1 MKFSPVEHAQLSWNE
16 QGTPVSRAF
25 DDVYFSNDNGLEE
38 TRYVFLGGND
48 LPERFTRHTRDLFIV
63 AESGFGTGLNFLTL
77 WQAFDAFQQAQPDA
91 ALQRLHFI
99 SFEKYP
105 LTQAD
110 LAAAHQRWP
119 ELQPWAS
126 QLQREWPVALPGCQ
140 RLLFD
145 GGSVTLDLWLGDIN
159 PLIETFDDSLFRQVD
174 AWFLDGFAPAK
185 NPDMWTPQLFSAMA
199 KLARPDA
206 TFATFTAAGF
216 VRRGLQEAGFE
227 VTRRKGFGHKRE
239 MLCGVLR
246 QAPDLPAA
254 QPWYTRPA
262 AQENE
267 AAIVGGGVAS
277 AVLALALLRRGWR
290 VTLYCAD
297 EAAAL
302 GASGNR
308 QGALYP
314 LLNQHDPALARF
326 FPAAFSFARRLYD
339 ATPVS
344 YEHHWSGVLQ
354 LGWDEKSA
362 DKITQ
367 MLAMGVPETIA
378 RGVSPEEAEALA
390 QVELGVGGI
399 FYPLGG
405 WLSPAELTSGLL
417 AHGETQG
424 LRIHWL
430 HRLTQLSQTDKGWTL
445 RFADGKE
452 ARHQNVVLA
461 TGHQLSAL
469 PQSAQLPTYAVSGQV
484 SHIPSTPG
492 LKALNTVLCYD
503 GYLTPV
509 SPQFGTHCIGAS
521 YHRGDTATVYREED
535 QQQNRTRLLHSLP
548 GCGWAEK
555 VDVSAG
561 EARIGVRCA
570 TRDHLPMAGAV
581 PDYDATLASYADLPE
596 QRARG
601 EAIAAAPH
609 YAGLFLLGALGS
621 RGLCSAPLA
630 AEVLAAQMS
639 GEPQPLDGATLAALS
654 PNRYWV
660 RKLLKGKK
668 AGK

>member
-145 GGSVTLDLWLGDIN
+145 GGRVTLDLWLGDIN

-254 QPWYTRPA
+254 QPWYARPA

-339 ATPVS
+339 AAPVS

-367 MLAMGVPETIA
+367 MLAMGLPETIA

-445 RFADGKE
+445 CFADGKE
-452 ARHQNVVLA
+452 ARHQNVALA

-521 YHRGDTATVYREED
+521 YHRGDTATAYREED

-639 GEPQPLDGATLAALS
+639 GEPQPLDRATLAALS

>member
-1 MKFSPVEHAQLSWNE
+1 
-16 QGTPVSRAF
+16 
-25 DDVYFSNDNGLEE
+25 
-38 TRYVFLGGND
+38 
-48 LPERFTRHTRDLFIV
+48 
-63 AESGFGTGLNFLTL
+63 
-77 WQAFDAFQQAQPDA
+77 
-91 ALQRLHFI
+91 
-99 SFEKYP
+99 
-105 LTQAD
+105 
-110 LAAAHQRWP
+110 
-119 ELQPWAS
+119 
-126 QLQREWPVALPGCQ
+126 
-140 RLLFD
+140 
-145 GGSVTLDLWLGDIN
+145 
-159 PLIETFDDSLFRQVD
+159 
-174 AWFLDGFAPAK
+174 
-185 NPDMWTPQLFSAMA
+185 
-199 KLARPDA
+199 
-206 TFATFTAAGF
+206 
-216 VRRGLQEAGFE
+216 
-227 VTRRKGFGHKRE
+227 
-239 MLCGVLR
+239 
-246 QAPDLPAA
+246 
-254 QPWYTRPA
+254 
-262 AQENE
+262 
-267 AAIVGGGVAS
+267 
-277 AVLALALLRRGWR
+277 
-290 VTLYCAD
+290 
-297 EAAAL
+297 
-302 GASGNR
+302 
-308 QGALYP
+308 
-314 LLNQHDPALARF
+314 LARF

-339 ATPVS
+339 AAPVS

-362 DKITQ
+362 EKITQ
-367 MLAMGVPETIA
+367 MLAMGLPETIA

-445 RFADGKE
+445 CFADGKE
-452 ARHQNVVLA
+452 ARHQNVALA

-521 YHRGDTATVYREED
+521 YHRGDTATAYREED

>member
-1 MKFSPVEHAQLSWNE
+1 VKFSPVEHAQLSWNE

-145 GGSVTLDLWLGDIN
+145 GGRVTLDLWLGDIN

-254 QPWYTRPA
+254 QPWYARPA

-339 ATPVS
+339 AAPVS

-367 MLAMGVPETIA
+367 MLAMGLPETIA

-445 RFADGKE
+445 CFADGKE
-452 ARHQNVVLA
+452 ARHQNVALA

-521 YHRGDTATVYREED
+521 YHRGDTATAYREED

-639 GEPQPLDGATLAALS
+639 GEPQPLDRATLAALS

>member
-145 GGSVTLDLWLGDIN
+145 GGRVTLDLWLGDIN

-254 QPWYTRPA
+254 QPWYARPA

-297 EAAAL
+297 EAR
-302 GASGNR
+302 S
-308 QGALYP
+308 
-314 LLNQHDPALARF
+314 
-326 FPAAFSFARRLYD
+326 
-339 ATPVS
+339 
-344 YEHHWSGVLQ
+344 
-354 LGWDEKSA
+354 
-362 DKITQ
+362 
-367 MLAMGVPETIA
+367 
-378 RGVSPEEAEALA
+378 EE
-390 QVELGVGGI
+390 
-399 FYPLGG
+399 
-405 WLSPAELTSGLL
+405 
-417 AHGETQG
+417 
-424 LRIHWL
+424 R
-430 HRLTQLSQTDKGWTL
+430 
-445 RFADGKE
+445 
-452 ARHQNVVLA
+452 
-461 TGHQLSAL
+461 
-469 PQSAQLPTYAVSGQV
+469 
-484 SHIPSTPG
+484 
-492 LKALNTVLCYD
+492 
-503 GYLTPV
+503 
-509 SPQFGTHCIGAS
+509 
-521 YHRGDTATVYREED
+521 
-535 QQQNRTRLLHSLP
+535 
-548 GCGWAEK
+548 
-555 VDVSAG
+555 
-561 EARIGVRCA
+561 
-570 TRDHLPMAGAV
+570 
-581 PDYDATLASYADLPE
+581 
-596 QRARG
+596 
-601 EAIAAAPH
+601 
-609 YAGLFLLGALGS
+609 
-621 RGLCSAPLA
+621 
-630 AEVLAAQMS
+630 
-639 GEPQPLDGATLAALS
+639 
-654 PNRYWV
+654 
-660 RKLLKGKK
+660 
-668 AGK
+668 

>member
-1 MKFSPVEHAQLSWNE
+1 VKFSPVEHAQLSWNE

-145 GGSVTLDLWLGDIN
+145 GGRVTLDLWLGDIN

-254 QPWYTRPA
+254 QPWYARPA

-339 ATPVS
+339 AAPVS

-362 DKITQ
+362 EKITQ
-367 MLAMGVPETIA
+367 MLAMGLPETIA

-445 RFADGKE
+445 CFADGKE
-452 ARHQNVVLA
+452 ARHQNVALA

-521 YHRGDTATVYREED
+521 YHRGDTATAYREED

>member
-77 WQAFDAFQQAQPDA
+77 WQAFDAFQQTQPDA

-145 GGSVTLDLWLGDIN
+145 GGRVTLDLWLGDIN

-254 QPWYTRPA
+254 QPWYARPA

-339 ATPVS
+339 AVPVS

-367 MLAMGVPETIA
+367 MLAMGLPETIA

-445 RFADGKE
+445 CFADGKE
-452 ARHQNVVLA
+452 ARHQNVALA

-521 YHRGDTATVYREED
+521 YHRGDTATAYREED

-639 GEPQPLDGATLAALS
+639 GEPQPLDRATLAALS

>member
-1 MKFSPVEHAQLSWNE
+1 VKFSPVEHAQLSWNE